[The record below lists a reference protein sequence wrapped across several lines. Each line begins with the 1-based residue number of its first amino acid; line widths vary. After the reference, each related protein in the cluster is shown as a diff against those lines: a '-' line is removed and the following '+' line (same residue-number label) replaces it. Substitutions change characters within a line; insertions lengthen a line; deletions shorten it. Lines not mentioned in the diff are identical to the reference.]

1 MQDKIDILNVSTQLK
16 LLIFQISRSPI
27 RSHYIKSVSHSTDP
41 RVARGRGL
49 GSVLAVVAAAAGGA
63 ARLAGHLAA
72 EHGTGGGGLVL
83 HAGVG
88 DGAGEEPGLGARVL
102 LQDDLGRGHP
112 LTQLQQLL
120 APGDGV

>member
-1 MQDKIDILNVSTQLK
+1 M
-16 LLIFQISRSPI
+16 
-27 RSHYIKSVSHSTDP
+27 
-41 RVARGRGL
+41 
-49 GSVLAVVAAAAGGA
+49 VAAAAGGA

-72 EHGTGGGGLVL
+72 EHGTAGGLVL

-120 APGDGV
+120 APGDRISYHINTSLLSDMSTQ

>member
-1 MQDKIDILNVSTQLK
+1 M
-16 LLIFQISRSPI
+16 
-27 RSHYIKSVSHSTDP
+27 
-41 RVARGRGL
+41 ARGRGL

-120 APGDGV
+120 APGNRGLISLLRYCQIKCEKHRSCQIAPHSD